1 MTQRKIS
8 TPAFKLEIA
17 ELKVDENYTTK
28 QACEAPGAGETAVK
42 RWRRQYLAERAGA
55 PSPNAR
61 APTPEQREMQQLKR
75 RIRRLET
82 EKDILI
88 PTRGTRKSQR
98 LLCPL
103 CPVGAE
109 GIFAKE
115 MRWATVSLT
124 N

>member
-1 MTQRKIS
+1 MTTRKTF

-17 ELKVDENYTTK
+17 KLMVDENYTIK
-28 QACEAPGAGETAVK
+28 QACETAVK
-42 RWRRQYLAERAGA
+42 RWRQQYLAELAGN
-55 PSPNAR
+55 PLPNAQ
-61 APTPEQREMQQLKR
+61 ALTPEQWEIQQLKQ
-75 RIRRLET
+75 RIRQLET

-115 MRWATVSLT
+115 MR
-124 N
+124 